1 LLRFARLELTLI
13 KALQQR
19 VGDSRQKFDLE
30 RLMPAE
36 DFAMDSTFD
45 SEHPAA
51 RFAVDGALQLELC
64 RSLLDL
70 AEHLPGRP
78 DREGI
83 AYCLKV
89 LPSTWEAHVAFQSEA
104 AFPLLK
110 RRYEGD
116 RDVLKCL
123 GRLERHHIEIA
134 GANDE
139 LIEQLVHV
147 LNGEIVD
154 CEMLGYL
161 IRNAAERRR
170 EHVEWEQSFL
180 NSLFPRLLVPLE
192 RQAFL
197 AWSSANPWPLKGT
210 EELGKS
216 NK

>member
-1 LLRFARLELTLI
+1 MTEILVVDDYPEIRHLLRTCF
-13 KALQQR
+13 
-19 VGDSRQKFDLE
+19 E
-30 RLMPAE
+30 R
-36 DFAMDSTFD
+36 

-51 RFAVDGALQLELC
+51 RFAVDGALHLELC
-64 RSLLDL
+64 KSLLDL
-70 AEHLPGRP
+70 AEHLPGRL

-83 AYCLKV
+83 AYFLKV
-89 LPSTWEAHVAFQSEA
+89 LASTWEAHVAFQSEA

-123 GRLERHHIEIA
+123 GRLERQHIEIA
-134 GANDE
+134 GSNDE

-147 LNGEIVD
+147 LNGETVD

-180 NSLFPRLLVPLE
+180 NSLFPRLLMPLE
-192 RQAFL
+192 RPVLFRRQDRRDEVI
-197 AWSSANPWPLKGT
+197 AWQPSSRLIAL
-210 EELGKS
+210 
-216 NK
+216 